1 MPGVKVTNFMG
12 VAPKIAPE
20 LLPDTAAQTARNAKL
35 YSGDLIPYPQPVVA
49 ANTLRSGIIRTLYAL
64 REPGTGALK
73 FLSWN
78 TNVDLVIAT
87 ADEDN
92 DQRFYYTGD
101 GVPKVSNYE
110 LAIGGPAP
118 YPYRWYDLGL
128 PLPVDDFVL
137 TTVATP
143 AITSSS
149 VSYARD
155 NASLAT
161 IITQAPHKLRSG
173 QSVTI
178 SGFTSRTGT
187 YSQSGSTITVVIT
200 AHGLQV
206 GGSVT
211 LNFTSGNGVD
221 GTFTV
226 TSVSD
231 ANTFL
236 VTAASSGSPSG
247 NVEWDIRG
255 FNATNAEVTV
265 VDDTKFTYFSP
276 GAEVATTAN
285 ANGRVALAGNTQE
298 RTYVFTY
305 VTPWLEESIASEPS
319 DELYIKE
326 GQTVTITNLPVNKPS
341 GNNFIRGVR
350 LYRTLPSATE
360 TEYYRLQTLWFPVA
374 LDTVAR
380 ANNTTVIKTFYPHNL
395 DIDDRFKL
403 AYCSDASFDGEFT
416 VIDVIDQYT
425 VVFEQVLGDVV
436 ETSATGFIYHDV
448 SENPPET
455 TARYW
460 GFDTYAFTD
469 DFDSTALTDILAT
482 DEYDEPP
489 AELQGLVMMQNNILA
504 GFVKNEVF
512 FSEPKQPH
520 AWPRDY
526 SVVLEHNVVGLTVLS
541 GALIVLTDGF
551 PCIISG
557 SDPAAGMSIQ
567 KIDAHYPC
575 LNGRG
580 IVKLTNAVAWPTHD
594 GIAIYTPYGGA
605 QLITKLNY
613 NDDTWK
619 LPFDP
624 ATLIA
629 TQYNEAYFASY
640 GVTPQEPG
648 DVIEPAVPATVIPT
662 EPPAPIDNVPGA
674 GGGGTGGEGEGG
686 GSGVPLPADTLYDG
700 TIVTAKWFDTRVNTN
715 DTTSWGY
722 VASGVTAVPEQGT
735 RYPLMFEDGVRY
747 LAQAAFS
754 ISIVRGYLYF
764 MRISIKGYTANP
776 SGNAALMPVSFKI
789 GAITKNASSR
799 DTYDYESSTGTAT
812 WTWYGD
818 KFNLKDVIGTPL
830 TVTIKKAP

>member
-1 MPGVKVTNFMG
+1 MGAVKVTNFMG

-20 LLPDTAAQTARNAKL
+20 LLPDTAAQIARNAKL
-35 YSGDLIPYPQPVVA
+35 YAGDLIPYPQPVVVG
-49 ANTLRSGIIRTLYAL
+49 NTLRSGIIRTLYAL
-64 REPGTGALK
+64 REPDTGALK
-73 FLSWN
+73 WLSWN
-78 TNVDLVIAT
+78 SNVDIVVAT
-87 ADEDN
+87 ADEYN
-92 DQRFYYTGD
+92 DQRFFYTGD

-128 PLPVDDFVL
+128 PLPADDFVV
-137 TTVATP
+137 TTVASP

-161 IITQAPHKLRSG
+161 IITQAPHELRSG
-173 QSVTI
+173 QSITI
-178 SGFTSRTGT
+178 SGFTVRTGT
-187 YSQSGSTITVVIT
+187 YSQSGSTITVTIN

-211 LNFTSGNGVD
+211 LNFTSDNAID

-226 TSVSD
+226 TSVLGP
-231 ANTFL
+231 NTFL
-236 VTAASSGSPSG
+236 VTAVNSASPSG

-265 VDDTKFTYFSP
+265 IDDTTFTYFSP
-276 GAEVATTAN
+276 GAEIAVTAN
-285 ANGRVALAGNTQE
+285 VNGRIALAGNTQE

-305 VTPWLEESIASEPS
+305 LTPWLEESIASEPS

-326 GQTVTITNLPVNKPS
+326 GQTVTVTALPVNKPS

-380 ANNTTVIKTFYPHNL
+380 TDNLTSIKTFYPHNL

-403 AYCSDASFDGEFT
+403 AYCSDVTFEGEFI
-416 VIDVIDQYT
+416 VIDVPDQYT
-425 VVFEQVLGDVV
+425 VQYEQILADVAEV
-436 ETSATGFIYHDV
+436 AATGFIYHDV

-455 TARYW
+455 TARFW
-460 GFDTYAFTD
+460 GYDTYAFTD
-469 DFDSTALTDILAT
+469 DFDSTALTEILET
-482 DEYDEPP
+482 DEYDIPP
-489 AELQGLVMMQNNILA
+489 EGLQGLVTMQNNILVGYVA
-504 GFVKNEVF
+504 NELF
-512 FSEPKQPH
+512 FSEPNRPH

-526 SVVLEHNVVGLTVLS
+526 NIVLEHNVVGLSVMT
-541 GALIVLTDGF
+541 GGLIVLTDGY
-551 PCIISG
+551 PYIVSG
-557 SDPAAGMSIQ
+557 ADPAAGMSVQ
-567 KIDAHYPC
+567 KVDAFFPC

-580 IVKLTNAVAWPTHD
+580 IVKMTNAVAYPTHD
-594 GIAIYTPYGGA
+594 GIAVYTPYGGA

-629 TQYNEAYFASY
+629 TLYGEAYFGSY
-640 GVTPQEPG
+640 GTEAQAPGAVVEPTP
-648 DVIEPAVPATVIPT
+648 PAVAIPT
-662 EPPAPIDNVPGA
+662 EPPAPIDSVPGA

-686 GSGVPLPADTLYDG
+686 GGGVPLPADTLYDG
-700 TIVTAKWFDTRVNTN
+700 TIITSKWYVGDRDTY
-715 DTTSWGY
+715 WGY
-722 VASGVTAVPEQGT
+722 TAPGVTSSPEQGT

-747 LAQAAFS
+747 LAQAALRITIFRGYIYRMN
-754 ISIVRGYLYF
+754 ISIR
-764 MRISIKGYTANP
+764 GYTANP

-789 GAITKNASSR
+789 GAITKSASSR
-799 DTYDYESSTGTAT
+799 DNYNYQSSTGTAT

-818 KFNLKDVIGTPL
+818 KFNLKDVIGSTL
-830 TVTIKKAP
+830 AITIKRAP